1 MEEME
6 EQKPFACKW
15 NGCGKSFTNEDHWS
29 VHSKKH
35 EMSLNLGL
43 ANRSSSFIGMSLIQ
57 ILIEISNLL
66 LSFFLRSNTNSNT
79 FI

>member
-43 ANRSSSFIGMSLIQ
+43 ANRSSSFIGMSH
-57 ILIEISNLL
+57 SYK
-66 LSFFLRSNTNSNT
+66 F
-79 FI
+79 

>member
-6 EQKPFACKW
+6 EQKPFACRFD
-15 NGCGKSFTNEDHWS
+15 GCYKSFTNEDHWS

-43 ANRSSSFIGMSLIQ
+43 ANKSSTFIGKFPIQ
-57 ILIEISNLL
+57 I
-66 LSFFLRSNTNSNT
+66 
-79 FI
+79 